1 MEVSNLKKNVEYW
14 IEVSEYDI
22 ETANAMLQT
31 KRYLYVGFMC
41 HQSIEKI
48 LKACFVQKVDE
59 HAPRTHNLTLLAQ
72 KSGLYDEMNEQQL
85 ELLDLLE
92 PLNIQARYPTNKERL
107 MKSLSNE
114 KCQEILKNTREMMA
128 WIKIKLQ
135 Q

>member
-1 MEVSNLKKNVEYW
+1 VSKVKKNSVKYW

-22 ETANAMLQT
+22 ETAEAMLQT

-48 LKACFVQKVDE
+48 LKASFVHKTNE

-72 KSGLYDEMNEQQL
+72 KSGLFDEMNEKQL

-92 PLNIQARYPTNKERL
+92 PLNIQARYPTDKERL
-107 MKSLSNE
+107 MRSLSSE
-114 KCQEILKNTREMMA
+114 KCQEILTKTREMMV
-128 WIKIKLQ
+128 WIKMKLQ

>member
-1 MEVSNLKKNVEYW
+1 MSKLKKNVEYW

-22 ETANAMLQT
+22 ETADAMMQT

-48 LKACFVQKVDE
+48 LKAFFVHKTDE
-59 HAPRTHNLTLLAQ
+59 HAPRTHNLTMLAQ
-72 KSGLYDEMNEQQL
+72 KSGIYDELKEEQL

-92 PLNIQARYPTNKERL
+92 PLNIQARYPTDKERL
-107 MKSLSNE
+107 MRSLSNE
-114 KCQEILKNTREMMA
+114 KCQEILTKTREMMK
-128 WIKIKLQ
+128 WIKMKLQ